1 MAGSH
6 ATDARTEALLV
17 ETRRRAGRI
26 NRYVDMIPA
35 RFYLSSEALQAHK
48 PRTGLDPAQYK
59 PTSELLVEVLRA
71 SAEASAGSSQG
82 SSSMKKKAKKQLN
95 TPVGDVEA
103 SSSSADL
110 RKKLERRIGELKE
123 ERKRKQSEKDRAKHV
138 AEKTKS
144 PAAAEAKHLAEKGA
158 KHVAEKATNNNHGRE
173 EKEADLANPKKQ
185 RRSEATTSV
194 GEDDVEAGRLSFVP
208 KTSDLPF
215 EARVN
220 SRGHKVR
227 ELRTALRKEEGKKRQ
242 LDGVDDQE
250 EREEMRKNF
259 AMDAAMRRARGEKVH
274 DDVGRLRKAQKM
286 LETRKSKGKEKWD
299 ARVEI
304 NSKLAQE
311 VQSKRKDNLKN
322 RRSSKKD
329 AAKARAG
336 FEGKKSGYLNEEA

>member
-1 MAGSH
+1 MAGSL

-71 SAEASAGSSQG
+71 SAEASAGSSQA
-82 SSSMKKKAKKQLN
+82 SSSKKKKAKKQPT
-95 TPVGDVEA
+95 TPVGEDEA
-103 SSSSADL
+103 PSSRADL
-110 RKKLERRIGELKE
+110 RKLLERRIAELKE

-138 AEKTKS
+138 AEKAGK
-144 PAAAEAKHLAEKGA
+144 EAKNDSSEAKKG
-158 KHVAEKATNNNHGRE
+158 KHRREE
-173 EKEADLANPKKQ
+173 EKELEAASTKKKQ
-185 RRSEATTSV
+185 RSEATAST
-194 GEDDVEAGRLSFVP
+194 GEDDVEAGRLSFDP

-220 SRGHKVR
+220 RRGNKVR
-227 ELRTALRKEEGKKRQ
+227 QLRSALRKEEDRKRK
-242 LDGVDDQE
+242 LDQADNQD
-250 EREEMRKNF
+250 EREELRKNF

-274 DDVGRLRKAQKM
+274 DDVGRLRKAQKQ

-299 ARVEI
+299 ARVEQ
-304 NSKLAQE
+304 NTKLAQDK
-311 VQSKRKDNLKN
+311 QTQRKENLKN
-322 RRSSKKD
+322 RRSAKKD

-336 FEGKKSGYLNEEA
+336 FEGKKTGYLNEEA